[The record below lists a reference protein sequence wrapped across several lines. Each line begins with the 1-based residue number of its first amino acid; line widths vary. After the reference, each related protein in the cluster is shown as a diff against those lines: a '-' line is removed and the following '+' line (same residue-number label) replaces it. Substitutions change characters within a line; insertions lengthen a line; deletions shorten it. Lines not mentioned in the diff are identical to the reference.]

1 MSRHVKVSHK
11 IEVAE
16 VMVLKQSQP
25 VNPFVDSRKRKAGND
40 ETIAQDPEVVEPPEK
55 QSTSP
60 REPVNPSTSA
70 NEPTSATRT
79 QSLDEMMDRIADYG
93 GGYLNIGLL
102 YVLYF
107 KHNFYKLQLVVAP
120 LKSTHT
126 TLLFGLAPAGDQIP
140 L

>member
-55 QSTSP
+55 QSTST

-70 NEPTSATRT
+70 NEPTIATRT

-107 KHNFYKLQLVVAP
+107 KHNFY
-120 LKSTHT
+120 
-126 TLLFGLAPAGDQIP
+126 
-140 L
+140 